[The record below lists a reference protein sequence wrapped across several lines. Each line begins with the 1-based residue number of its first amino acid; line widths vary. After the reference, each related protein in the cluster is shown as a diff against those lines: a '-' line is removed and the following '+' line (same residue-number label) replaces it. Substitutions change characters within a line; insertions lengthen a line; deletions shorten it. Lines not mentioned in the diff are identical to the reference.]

1 MLHIIWYTVTKVV
14 CGFEYAESCQWRKR
28 RWDSDPRRETVR
40 LREMTSKTQVAAWK
54 GIVIWTKEKA
64 VLHNPLNDK
73 VVGKLRPLI
82 HTWLQSALR
91 LIRTQQ

>member
-1 MLHIIWYTVTKVV
+1 
-14 CGFEYAESCQWRKR
+14 
-28 RWDSDPRRETVR
+28 
-40 LREMTSKTQVAAWK
+40 MTSKTQVAAWK

-82 HTWLQSALR
+82 HTWLQSALDTAMNR
-91 LIRTQQ
+91 AHALAIRDSVQARKVLLEKRALKP